1 MTEFSVNPFNPFS
14 WIVYIRNMSAF
25 LSSCVKA
32 GMGIDVDDFFLS
44 FSYHLSFWLS
54 IPLQSSSVQ
63 C

>member
-25 LSSCVKA
+25 LSSYVKA
-32 GMGIDVDDFFLS
+32 GMGIDVDDVFLS
-44 FSYHLSFWLS
+44 YLSFWLS
-54 IPLQSSSVQ
+54 IPLHSSSLQ